1 MSTKKYVSLNK
12 LSLFLDNLKNIFS
25 LKTHGHTLSEIE
37 DLFIDSE
44 VTASNNLVKNSA
56 VNSAIKS
63 VRSDLGKD
71 IEEAINYADTKI
83 ADLVSSAPE
92 TLDTLGELAAAFQD
106 NKEVVDVLND
116 AIATK
121 ADVDYV
127 ENLYKT
133 LNSNTVLGFYCIED
147 VTIVTNGVSKV
158 YPANS
163 NVEIKFIEG
172 DVWEIIPTS
181 NNSIFSLTAFPQRS
195 RNILSLARGC

>member
-71 IEEAINYADTKI
+71 IE
-83 ADLVSSAPE
+83 
-92 TLDTLGELAAAFQD
+92 
-106 NKEVVDVLND
+106 
-116 AIATK
+116 
-121 ADVDYV
+121 
-127 ENLYKT
+127 
-133 LNSNTVLGFYCIED
+133 
-147 VTIVTNGVSKV
+147 
-158 YPANS
+158 
-163 NVEIKFIEG
+163 
-172 DVWEIIPTS
+172 
-181 NNSIFSLTAFPQRS
+181 
-195 RNILSLARGC
+195 